1 MDKIG
6 LITIT
11 YNSADVVEPF
21 LNCIWQQ
28 TYTNFRL
35 YVVDNSSVDNTVS
48 ILKKDND
55 KRLFLIE
62 NKENYGVAKA
72 NNQAISN
79 AIADGCDQILIINND
94 VTFEPAL
101 LEKMLEFQSMNNCSL
116 VVPKIMYYD
125 NPKKIWYAG
134 SWFLRHNGH
143 LPIHRGMHE
152 IDGGQ
157 YDKIL
162 EVEYAPTCC
171 LLVRKEVFEDVG
183 VMNEKYFVYFDD
195 VDFCYRI
202 LQDGNH
208 KIFYYPHV
216 DFFHKVGSLTKSF
229 YKSKKKI
236 FRGDFFIKQNIANHV
251 YFLKQIGS
259 FSAYLFIVWLFFKN
273 NIRFF
278 INSKIRKNISTWW
291 LINKSYFRGLRM

>member
-1 MDKIG
+1 MDRLG

-11 YNSADVVEPF
+11 YNSAAVVEPF

-48 ILKKDND
+48 ILQKEND

-101 LEKMLEFQSMNNCSL
+101 LEKMLEFQSKNNCSL

-125 NPKKIWYAG
+125 NPNKIWYAG
-134 SWFLRHNGH
+134 SWFLSYNGY
-143 LPIHRGMHE
+143 LPIHRGMSE
-152 IDGGQ
+152 IDLGQ
-157 YDKIL
+157 YDKIS

-171 LLVRKEVFEDVG
+171 LLVRKEVFEDIG

-195 VDFCYRI
+195 VDFCYR
-202 LQDGNH
+202 LLKDGKH
-208 KIFYYPHV
+208 KIFYCPHV

-229 YKSKKKI
+229 YKNKKKI

-273 NIRFF
+273 NIRFL

>member
-79 AIADGCDQILIINND
+79 AIADGWANEVLNRQVADI
-94 VTFEPAL
+94 T
-101 LEKMLEFQSMNNCSL
+101 
-116 VVPKIMYYD
+116 
-125 NPKKIWYAG
+125 
-134 SWFLRHNGH
+134 HN
-143 LPIHRGMHE
+143 
-152 IDGGQ
+152 
-157 YDKIL
+157 
-162 EVEYAPTCC
+162 
-171 LLVRKEVFEDVG
+171 
-183 VMNEKYFVYFDD
+183 
-195 VDFCYRI
+195 
-202 LQDGNH
+202 
-208 KIFYYPHV
+208 
-216 DFFHKVGSLTKSF
+216 
-229 YKSKKKI
+229 
-236 FRGDFFIKQNIANHV
+236 
-251 YFLKQIGS
+251 
-259 FSAYLFIVWLFFKN
+259 W
-273 NIRFF
+273 
-278 INSKIRKNISTWW
+278 
-291 LINKSYFRGLRM
+291 